1 MKLLAALVCFVVIF
15 ALALVTVAG
24 DPGTSMPAVSVVSGL
39 APMPA
44 SFRGLYLAAAA
55 TCPGLPPEVLMAI
68 GEVESGHGSNDG
80 PSSAG
85 AVGPMQFEPST
96 FAAYD
101 RPVPPGGASPPS
113 PWDPTD
119 AIYAAARDLCA
130 NGGLGGAD
138 LPGAVFAYNHSRAYV
153 AEVLSVAARYAAQ
166 DAGGASATATATA
179 TTSPGVS

>member
-1 MKLLAALVCFVVIF
+1 VKLLAGLISFVVVF
-15 ALALVTVAG
+15 ALALITVAG
-24 DPGTSMPAVSVVSGL
+24 DQGSAVPAVSVVRGL

-44 SFRGLYLAAAA
+44 SFRGLYLAAAG
-55 TCPGLPPEVLMAI
+55 TCPGLPPEILMAI
-68 GEVESGHGSNDG
+68 GEVESGHGANDG

-96 FAAYD
+96 FAAYAS
-101 RPVPPGGASPPS
+101 PVPSGGANPPS

-138 LPGAVFAYNHSRAYV
+138 IPGAIFTYNHSRAYV
-153 AEVLSVAARYAAQ
+153 AEVLSVAARYTAQ
-166 DAGGASATATATA
+166 DAATATVTATATA
-179 TTSPGVS
+179 GVS